1 MKKNRTK
8 AISIIENIIE
18 PLLVEYAEM
27 KTNNVQKELQ
37 KGLNGERYYNVEDA
51 IVAVLDR

>member
-1 MKKNRTK
+1 MKKNHTK